1 MQGEELLEFIAQAQ
15 QGDARGWIHEAI
27 AVLHHENLMRLV
39 VTLWAIWY
47 ARRKVIHEELF
58 QSPLST
64 HSFVEKFLSE
74 LNMEKPRAENHRVE
88 RPPAPRWI
96 PPPQGMMKINVDAAL
111 SKNSSMTVIAAVA
124 RDEAGIFQGASA
136 LVVTGVSSPEIA
148 EALAGREGLALARD
162 LGMQRITIA
171 SACVNVAR
179 SIQGPG
185 MGLYGHIVREIKAE
199 MTSFTKANFVYE
211 GWNSNGDAH
220 RIARSSIYNDVG
232 RYVWFI
238 DPPDRVC
245 TSYSAT

>member
-1 MQGEELLEFIAQAQ
+1 MQGE
-15 QGDARGWIHEAI
+15 
-27 AVLHHENLMRLV
+27 
-39 VTLWAIWY
+39 
-47 ARRKVIHEELF
+47 KVIHEELF

-74 LNMEKPRAENHRVE
+74 LNMEKPWEESHRGE
-88 RPPAPRWI
+88 LPPAPRWI

-111 SKNSSMTVIAAVA
+111 SKNSSMAVVAAVA

-171 SACVNVAR
+171 SDCVNVVR

-185 MGLYGHIVREIKAE
+185 MGLYGHIVQEIKAE
-199 MTSFTKANFVYE
+199 
-211 GWNSNGDAH
+211 
-220 RIARSSIYNDVG
+220 
-232 RYVWFI
+232 
-238 DPPDRVC
+238 
-245 TSYSAT
+245 

>member
-1 MQGEELLEFIAQAQ
+1 MGFSSPPERDLRAAGLARDGPTFIARPDFRQHA
-15 QGDARGWIHEAI
+15 
-27 AVLHHENLMRLV
+27 
-39 VTLWAIWY
+39 
-47 ARRKVIHEELF
+47 
-58 QSPLST
+58 ST
-64 HSFVEKFLSE
+64 K
-74 LNMEKPRAENHRVE
+74 MD
-88 RPPAPRWI
+88 

-111 SKNSSMTVIAAVA
+111 SKNSSMAAVAAVA

-171 SACVNVAR
+171 SDCVNVAR
-179 SIQGPG
+179 SLQGPS

-199 MTSFTKANFVYE
+199 MTSFTKANFVHE
-211 GWNSNGDAH
+211 GRNSNGDAH

-245 TSYSAT
+245 TSYTAN

>member
-1 MQGEELLEFIAQAQ
+1 MIFSPKQT
-15 QGDARGWIHEAI
+15 ARLPLRSPWAFLAHPSEIYEPLGWLAMGPPSSH
-27 AVLHHENLMRLV
+27 VR
-39 VTLWAIWY
+39 T
-47 ARRKVIHEELF
+47 
-58 QSPLST
+58 SG
-64 HSFVEKFLSE
+64 
-74 LNMEKPRAENHRVE
+74 NM
-88 RPPAPRWI
+88 PAPRWI
-96 PPPQGMMKINVDAAL
+96 PPPQGMMKINVDAL
-111 SKNSSMTVIAAVA
+111 FKNSSMAAVAAVA

-171 SACVNVAR
+171 SDCVNVVR
-179 SIQGPG
+179 NIQGPG

-199 MTSFTKANFVYE
+199 MTSFTKANFVHE
-211 GWNSNGDAH
+211 GRNSNGDAH

-238 DPPDRVC
+238 DPPDGVC